1 MEHSDIYKTITKASP
16 EALFKDRNSKFFGYA
31 FPATSEDHVKSH
43 LEDLKKQHHQAR
55 HWCYAYQFG
64 MQEKDVV
71 FRANDDGE
79 PNNSAGMP
87 IYGQIQSFEVTN
99 ILIVV
104 VRYFGGVKLGVG
116 GLINAY
122 RTAAQKAL
130 EASKIVT
137 KTVNIEYAIS
147 FDYKNMNKVMR
158 IIKEKNLKII
168 NQTLE
173 LNCELIIL
181 VRLKDSNSIFEIF
194 DTLYEIDIKK
204 LND

>member
-1 MEHSDIYKTITKASP
+1 MIEKDTYKTITKASP
-16 EALFKDRNSKFFGYA
+16 EVLFKDKNSKFFGFA
-31 FPATSEDHVKSH
+31 FPVTTEDDVKLH
-43 LEDLKKQHHQAR
+43 IEELKKQHHQAR
-55 HWCYAYQFG
+55 HWCYAYQIG
-64 MQEKDVV
+64 TSENDYN

-104 VRYFGGVKLGVG
+104 VRYFGGVKLGVS

-122 RTAAQKAL
+122 RTAAQMAL

-137 KTVNIEYAIS
+137 KTINIEYSIT

-158 IIKEKNLKII
+158 IIKEKHLNVV

-173 LNCELIIL
+173 LSCELIIS
-181 VRLKDSNSIFEIF
+181 VRLKEAASIFEIF
-194 DTLYEIDIKK
+194 ERLYEIEIKT